1 MGNGNSNMS
10 WKFKPANE
18 YLPAGSTGADGFGS
32 AVEMISKLPTFKARS
47 ILYTHWLNALYNGN
61 ESMVKD
67 AMRLADSFSHQ
78 VDDINESKAE
88 IIKHSEP
95 KVTGGAFESYYQ
107 KVNKELKTATTTKE
121 ATEEAVGKAKEAS
134 RKIFQKAETDPIFA
148 PSNVMKVSNTDR
160 VIFIAMTF
168 AFRSITLFLIEWG
181 IHNRMITKFENAFL
195 MYFVIYLSLF
205 FMWVVLVN
213 VNPNDVLFHSM
224 FYYVN
229 VDVEKAYVRCAIHCA
244 AQLLL
249 LPLPFVLRDQQAS
262 KDALTFEERRSI
274 ISMLQ
279 RFTFFI
285 WVLTSVIALRV

>member
-95 KVTGGAFESYYQ
+95 KAGGAFESYYQ
-107 KVNKELKTATTTKE
+107 KVNKDLA
-121 ATEEAVGKAKEAS
+121 AAPANAKEAS

-213 VNPNDVLFHSM
+213 VNPKDVLFHSM

-229 VDVEKAYVRCAIHCA
+229 TDVEKAFVRCAIHCA